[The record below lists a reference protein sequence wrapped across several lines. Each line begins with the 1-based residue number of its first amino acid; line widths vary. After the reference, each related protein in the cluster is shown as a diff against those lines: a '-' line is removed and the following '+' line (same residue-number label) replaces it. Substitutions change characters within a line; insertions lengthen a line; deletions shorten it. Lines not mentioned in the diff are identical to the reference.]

1 MDTLMLAEERF
12 DDMVTIDAL
21 LCTPCADSVL
31 DDDDWFEEVGHAGD
45 DWPAT
50 AREACAIEG
59 ARLRAAPRRAAR
71 GAR

>member
-21 LCTPCADSVL
+21 LHTPGADSAL
-31 DDDDWFEEVGHAGD
+31 DDDDWFEEACHAAD
-45 DWPAT
+45 EWPAA

-59 ARLRAAPRRAAR
+59 ARLRATPRRAAR
-71 GAR
+71 SAR